1 MGAMSESWEKDGE
14 PQHILNTCEVFD
26 PAVNMWT
33 WGPVLPKPMC
43 AVGVVKYYGS
53 VYLLGTVYAIHTQ
66 FTWILLGTTVCYSS
80 MCRKC
85 FQTSYA

>member
-53 VYLLGTVYAIHTQ
+53 VYLLGTVYIVRYTY
-66 FTWILLGTTVCYSS
+66 TVYSDFVWYYCTVYYSS
-80 MCRKC
+80 TR
-85 FQTSYA
+85 YV

>member
-1 MGAMSESWEKDGE
+1 MSESWEKDGE

-53 VYLLGTVYAIHTQ
+53 VYLLGTLYTDSLTQ
-66 FTWILLGTTVCYSS
+66 ILFGTIFSSTS

-85 FQTSYA
+85 FQPSYA